1 MKSNN
6 DLIIKDINTF
16 QFSDCSLA
24 ANEEFNIIY
33 ELNTFCIIKI
43 DSQIY
48 SKKLSEIIKIIEFHP
63 LYLDIFAI
71 GTHTGNISIWNIPN
85 NLNVDEYKVLI
96 KASDFSVLS
105 ISFNPNQKYK
115 NYIAGAFLDKTIKIF
130 SLSNSCCLNKISLNS
145 SLLNIKWEINGELF
159 GGLCVN
165 NQIFIWNT
173 EKQIPYYFRNSN
185 QIIDFIFQDSTKL
198 KILTQESI
206 IFLDIKRKKELEN
219 KQLIQE
225 INNYECIINNDYLFA
240 FENKKVKILELKE
253 NKIKYE
259 LELNNYNLKQKLNYV
274 IVNQNNFMNNIIKIL
289 NIYKGEIYLFTI
301 NFGNIIKKKK

>member
-130 SLSNSCCLNKISLNS
+130 SLSNGCCLNKISLN
-145 SLLNIKWEINGELF
+145 
-159 GGLCVN
+159 
-165 NQIFIWNT
+165 
-173 EKQIPYYFRNSN
+173 
-185 QIIDFIFQDSTKL
+185 
-198 KILTQESI
+198 
-206 IFLDIKRKKELEN
+206 
-219 KQLIQE
+219 
-225 INNYECIINNDYLFA
+225 
-240 FENKKVKILELKE
+240 
-253 NKIKYE
+253 
-259 LELNNYNLKQKLNYV
+259 
-274 IVNQNNFMNNIIKIL
+274 
-289 NIYKGEIYLFTI
+289 
-301 NFGNIIKKKK
+301 